1 MAAADARAAQSRS
14 RVVARALVH
23 AAQVVGLLVLL
34 RALAEFPWAAAAAP
48 SILRFAASFLAPPR
62 LCFLVA
68 NAIVIFLA
76 TFFPRDAASLSPSFA
91 DLSGSPSSNGDAPQQ
106 HPFLAFLEDPRLQA
120 LPPITESEPSGTGEQ
135 APPPPEEEVPVFE
148 DKQAVH
154 VKTVRA
160 QPPRRTMSEKT
171 TRGGAAA
178 ADCSSTTSAASPELR
193 RAKSENGRRR
203 QQRRSAAAAAAAP
216 AAVELGTDDAEA
228 FRQAVEA
235 FIAKQQTWFHRE
247 ESMVIARAAGGGG
260 AGGED
265 GPGKIAGAAAAV
277 VVK

>member
-1 MAAADARAAQSRS
+1 MAAADARAALSRS
-14 RVVARALVH
+14 RVVARVLVH
-23 AAQVVGLLVLL
+23 AAQVVGLVVIL

-48 SILRFAASFLAPPR
+48 TILRFAASFLAPPR

-91 DLSGSPSSNGDAPQQ
+91 DFSGSPSSNGDALQQ
-106 HPFLAFLEDPRLQA
+106 HPFLAFLEDPQLQA
-120 LPPITESEPSGTGEQ
+120 LPRITESEPSGTGEQ

-178 ADCSSTTSAASPELR
+178 AADRSSTTSAASPELR

-203 QQRRSAAAAAAAP
+203 QQRRSAAAAPAAA
-216 AAVELGTDDAEA
+216 ELGTDDAEA